1 MYFFLLSFLRYI
13 LVMFSIVTLIVCQS
27 RNANQANQVSSPK
40 YPKDKLETLK
50 MNENLIQLELT
61 ADPLQLS
68 MPKRKDFK
76 ITIKATNQG
85 NEIIDPQLHEA
96 ELFVNNQRSVVWSL
110 AISNGRREAKWSALP
125 PRETVSMTWSSM
137 GVSLFPSPGDYT
149 LILHYGE
156 TQLDPIEVHVL
167 P

>member
-1 MYFFLLSFLRYI
+1 MYFFLPSFLRYI
-13 LVMFSIVTLIVCQS
+13 LIMFGIVTLIACQS
-27 RNANQANQVSSPK
+27 GNANQPNQGSPPK
-40 YPKDKLETLK
+40 HPKDKLEKLK

-68 MPKRKDFK
+68 MSKRKDFK
-76 ITIKATNQG
+76 ISIKATNHS
-85 NEIIDPQLHEA
+85 NELIDPQLHEA
-96 ELFVNNQRSVVWSL
+96 ELFVNSQRSVVWSL

-137 GVSLFPSPGDYT
+137 GASLFPAPGDYT
-149 LILHYGE
+149 LVLHYGE
-156 TQLDPIEVHVL
+156 TQLDPIHVHVL